1 MLSTASASGA
11 TGLTSE
17 VEFPEPYD
25 LPGTLSIL
33 SRGKQ
38 DPTARIDDA
47 GAWLAL
53 NTSSGGATLRITRR
67 PRRGNETRSGN
78 AVGRGND
85 FSGAREATVE
95 AQGAAEAGSR
105 GTAVVLGQAWG
116 PGAEEALAG
125 LPALLGADDDWSGF
139 DEPAFH
145 AGLPRLVSIPRRRHP
160 GLRLPATGRMI
171 DELVPVILEQKITTI
186 EARYSYK
193 YLIRRHGTPAPGPA
207 PDGLMVPPTA
217 HGWRRIP
224 SWDWHRAGVD
234 SKRSATIIR
243 ACSSAGALERLAS
256 LPAGEELASKLCT
269 IPGIGPWTA
278 AETAQRTHG
287 DPDSVSVGDFHLAA
301 FVGYALTG
309 RKTDDAGMLELLEPW
324 RGHRQRVVRMLVLS
338 GFRKPTF
345 GPRLSPQDHRRH

>member
-1 MLSTASASGA
+1 MLSTASVSVA

-53 NTSSGGATLRITRR
+53 NTSSGAATLRITRR
-67 PRRGNETRSGN
+67 PRREDETPREDKTS
-78 AVGRGND
+78 RND
-85 FSGAREATVE
+85 ASREVEARAEAT
-95 AQGAAEAGSR
+95 GAAEAVSR
-105 GTAVVLGQAWG
+105 GTAVVMGRAWG

-125 LPALLGADDDWSGF
+125 LPALLGAHDDWSGF
-139 DEPAFH
+139 DAPEFH
-145 AGLPRLVSIPRRRHP
+145 AGLPRLVSVPRRRHP

-193 YLIRRHGTPAPGPA
+193 YLVRRHGTPAPGPA

-217 HGWRRIP
+217 QGWRRIP

-256 LPAGEELASKLCT
+256 LPAGAELASKLCT

-338 GFRKPTF
+338 GFRKPAF
-345 GPRLSPQDHRRH
+345 GPRLAPQDHRRH

>member
-11 TGLTSE
+11 TGLTKE

-25 LPGTLSIL
+25 LTGTLSIL

-53 NTSSGGATLRITRR
+53 NTSSGGATLRVTRR
-67 PRRGNETRSGN
+67 PHREDEAGSGN
-78 AVGRGND
+78 HTGRE
-85 FSGAREATVE
+85 GA
-95 AQGAAEAGSR
+95 AQVAAEAGSR

-125 LPALLGADDDWSGF
+125 LPALLGAHDDWSGF
-139 DEPAFH
+139 DAPEFH
-145 AGLPRLVSIPRRRHP
+145 AGLPRLASVPRRRHP
-160 GLRLPATGRMI
+160 GLRLPATGRII
-171 DELVPVILEQKITTI
+171 DGLVPVILEQKITTI
-186 EARYSYK
+186 EAHYSYK
-193 YLIRRHGTPAPGPA
+193 YLVRRHGRPAPGPA
-207 PDGLMVPPTA
+207 PAGLTVPPTA
-217 HGWRRIP
+217 QGWRRIP

-256 LPAGEELASKLCT
+256 LPAGAELASKLCT

-345 GPRLSPQDHRRH
+345 GPRLAPQDHRRH

>member
-1 MLSTASASGA
+1 MLSTASAFGT
-11 TGLTSE
+11 TGLIKE

-53 NTSSGGATLRITRR
+53 NTSSGAATLRITRR
-67 PRRGNETRSGN
+67 PRREDESS
-78 AVGRGND
+78 RGND
-85 FSGAREATVE
+85 TSREGE
-95 AQGAAEAGSR
+95 AKGAAEAGSR

-116 PGAEEALAG
+116 PGAAEALAG

-139 DEPAFH
+139 DAPEFH
-145 AGLPRLVSIPRRRHP
+145 AGLPRLVSVPRRRHP

-193 YLIRRHGTPAPGPA
+193 YLVRRHGTPAPGPA

-217 HGWRRIP
+217 LGWRRIP

-234 SKRSATIIR
+234 SKRSGTIMR
-243 ACSSAGALERLAS
+243 ACSSAGALERLAT
-256 LPAGEELASKLCT
+256 LPAGAELASKLCT

-309 RKTDDAGMLELLEPW
+309 SKTDDAGMLDLLEPW

-345 GPRLSPQDHRRH
+345 GPRLAPQDHRRH

>member
-11 TGLTSE
+11 TGLTKE

-33 SRGKQ
+33 SRGRQ
-38 DPTARIDDA
+38 DPSARIDDA

-53 NTSSGGATLRITRR
+53 NTSSGAATLRVTRG
-67 PRRGNETRSGN
+67 PRREDET
-78 AVGRGND
+78 GRGN
-85 FSGAREATVE
+85 GTGREGEAT
-95 AQGAAEAGSR
+95 GAAEAGSR
-105 GTAVVLGQAWG
+105 GTAVVVGQAWG
-116 PGAEEALAG
+116 PGAEDALAG
-125 LPALLGADDDWSGF
+125 LPALLGAHDDWSGF
-139 DEPAFH
+139 DAPEFH
-145 AGLPRLVSIPRRRHP
+145 AGLPRLVSVPRRRHP

-193 YLIRRHGTPAPGPA
+193 YLVRRHGTPAPGPA

-217 HGWRRIP
+217 QGWRRIP

-234 SKRSATIIR
+234 SKRSATIMR
-243 ACSSAGALERLAS
+243 ACSSSAALERLAS
-256 LPAGEELASKLCT
+256 LPAGAELASKLCT

-345 GPRLSPQDHRRH
+345 GPRLAPQDHRRH

>member
-1 MLSTASASGA
+1 MLSTASASGT
-11 TGLTSE
+11 TGLTCE

-67 PRRGNETRSGN
+67 PRSEDKTSRGNGTS
-78 AVGRGND
+78 
-85 FSGAREATVE
+85 REGE
-95 AQGAAEAGSR
+95 AQGAAGAGSR

-125 LPALLGADDDWSGF
+125 LPALLGAHDDWSGF
-139 DEPAFH
+139 DAPEFH
-145 AGLPRLVSIPRRRHP
+145 AGLPRLVSVPRRRHP

-171 DELVPVILEQKITTI
+171 DQLVPVILEQKITTI

-193 YLIRRHGTPAPGPA
+193 YLVRRHGTPAPGPA
-207 PDGLMVPPTA
+207 PAGLMVPPTA
-217 HGWRRIP
+217 RGWRRIP

-243 ACSSAGALERLAS
+243 ACSSAGALERLTS
-256 LPAGEELASKLCT
+256 LPAGAELASKLCT
-269 IPGIGPWTA
+269 IPGVGPWTA

-345 GPRLSPQDHRRH
+345 GPRLAPQDPRRH

>member
-1 MLSTASASGA
+1 MLSTSTASGA
-11 TGLTSE
+11 TGLRAV

-53 NTSSGGATLRITRR
+53 NTSSGAATLRIARA
-67 PRRGNETRSGN
+67 PRG
-78 AVGRGND
+78 
-85 FSGAREATVE
+85 EADGGGT
-95 AQGAAEAGSR
+95 AGSR
-105 GTAVVLGQAWG
+105 RSAVVLGQAWG
-116 PGAEEALAG
+116 PGADEALAG
-125 LPALLGADDDWSGF
+125 LPALLGAGDDWSGF
-139 DEPAFH
+139 DAADFH
-145 AGLPRLVSIPRRRHP
+145 AGLPRLVREPRRRHP

-171 DELVPVILEQKITTI
+171 DALVPVILEQKITTI

-193 YLIRRHGTPAPGPA
+193 FLVRRHGTPAPGPA
-207 PDGLMVPPTA
+207 PAGLMVPPTA
-217 HGWRRIP
+217 LGWRRIP

-234 SKRSATIIR
+234 TKRSATIMR
-243 ACSSAGALERLAS
+243 ACASAAALERLAL
-256 LPAGEELASKLCT
+256 LPAGGELARKLCT
-269 IPGIGPWTA
+269 VPGIGPWTA

-338 GFRKPTF
+338 GFRKPAF
-345 GPRLSPQDHRRH
+345 GPRLAPQDHRRH

>member
-1 MLSTASASGA
+1 MLSTASASGT
-11 TGLTSE
+11 TGLTKA

-47 GAWLAL
+47 GAWLTL
-53 NTSSGGATLRITRR
+53 NTSSGAATLRITRR
-67 PRRGNETRSGN
+67 SRRDNE
-78 AVGRGND
+78 GRWED
-85 FSGAREATVE
+85 TLQEEDAH
-95 AQGAAEAGSR
+95 GAAEAGSR
-105 GTAVVLGQAWG
+105 GTAVVMGQAWG

-125 LPALLGADDDWSGF
+125 LPALLGVNDDWSGF
-139 DEPAFH
+139 DAPEFH
-145 AGLPRLVSIPRRRHP
+145 AGLPRLVSVPRRRHP
-160 GLRLPATGRMI
+160 GLRLPASGRMI

-193 YLIRRHGTPAPGPA
+193 YLVRRHGTPAPGPA

-217 HGWRRIP
+217 QGWRRIP

-243 ACSSAGALERLAS
+243 ACSSADALERLAS
-256 LPAGEELASKLCT
+256 LPAGAELASKLCT

-309 RKTDDAGMLELLEPW
+309 RKTDDAGMLKLLEPW

-338 GFRKPTF
+338 GFRKPAF
-345 GPRLSPQDHRRH
+345 GPRLAPQDHRRH

>member
-1 MLSTASASGA
+1 MLSTAAAPG
-11 TGLTSE
+11 TGLTAR

-25 LPGTLSIL
+25 LRGTLSIL
-33 SRGKQ
+33 SRGTQ

-47 GAWLAL
+47 GAWLTL
-53 NTSSGGATLRITRR
+53 NTSSGAATLRLTRG
-67 PRRGNETRSGN
+67 PDGH
-78 AVGRGND
+78 D
-85 FSGAREATVE
+85 
-95 AQGAAEAGSR
+95 GSR
-105 GTAVVLGQAWG
+105 GTAVVMGQAWG

-125 LPALLGADDDWSGF
+125 LPALLGAGDDWSGF
-139 DEPAFH
+139 DTPDFH
-145 AGLPRLVSIPRRRHP
+145 AGLPRLVREPRRRHP

-171 DELVPVILEQKITTI
+171 DALVPVILEQKITTI

-193 YLIRRHGTPAPGPA
+193 YLVRRHGSPAPGPA
-207 PDGLMVPPTA
+207 PSGLMVPPTA
-217 HGWRRIP
+217 QGWRRIP

-234 SKRSATIIR
+234 SKRSGTIMR

-256 LPAGEELASKLCT
+256 LPAGEELARKLCT
-269 IPGIGPWTA
+269 VPGIGPWTA

-338 GFRKPTF
+338 GFRKPAF
-345 GPRLSPQDHRRH
+345 GPRLAPQDHRRH